1 MEDGGWQPQSP
12 PSFILAFLQG
22 IAHACSA
29 VKTLYGYL
37 TRQMLATWGMT
48 VFVFTF
54 VLMLGNVIKEI
65 LTLLVNRQATLG
77 LACHGILLLLPY
89 VLAFSLPIGMLTATL
104 LVFGRFSA
112 DQELTAARASGISLV
127 SLLPPVLLL
136 GVAVSGL
143 CAWLNFDLAPAS
155 RVAYKELLASVG
167 RNRPGRFLLDGQYV
181 PFGKYQ
187 VFVEHVHKDGT
198 NLDSVIV
205 IEYDAGGSQ
214 IRWAKA
220 PKGVLI
226 IDNVA
231 RKITLILTNMTSFEH
246 DQNGW
251 MPMLIGDWPLEPR
264 DFPKADEA
272 LPIAISDM
280 TFRQL
285 QAELARQEL
294 GRAVVPPRGASRD
307 ALLDARQQMQRAAAE
322 TIMPVLV
329 YLNQQVAFSFA
340 CLAFTLIGI
349 PLGIRAHRRETS
361 VGVATALV
369 LVLAYYSFIVLGQ
382 AWAAHPERYPC
393 LIIWLPNF
401 IFQAVGAVL
410 LWRTNHRVG

>member
-1 MEDGGWQPQSP
+1 
-12 PSFILAFLQG
+12 
-22 IAHACSA
+22 
-29 VKTLYGYL
+29 
-37 TRQMLATWGMT
+37 
-48 VFVFTF
+48 
-54 VLMLGNVIKEI
+54 
-65 LTLLVNRQATLG
+65 
-77 LACHGILLLLPY
+77 
-89 VLAFSLPIGMLTATL
+89 MLTATL

-127 SLLPPVLLL
+127 SLLAPVLLL

-155 RVAYKELLASVG
+155 RVAYKELLAGAG
-167 RNRPGRFLLDGQYV
+167 RNRPGRFLLDNQSV

-187 VFVEHVHKDGT
+187 VFVEHVHDDGT
-198 NLDSVIV
+198 NLDGVIV
-205 IEYDAGGSQ
+205 DEYDTGGSV

-226 IDNVA
+226 IDNAA
-231 RKITLILTNMTSFEH
+231 RKITLILTNMTSFAR

-251 MPMLIGDWPLEPR
+251 MPMLSGDWPLEPR

-285 QAELARQEL
+285 RAELARQER
-294 GRAVVPPRGASRD
+294 GRAGILPRGASRD
-307 ALLDARQQMQRAAAE
+307 ELLEARKKMEAAAAE

-340 CLAFTLIGI
+340 CFAFTLIGI

-361 VGVATALV
+361 VGVATALLLV
-369 LVLAYYSFIVLGQ
+369 LVYYSFMVLGQ

-410 LWRTNHRVG
+410 LWRTNQRVG

>member
-1 MEDGGWQPQSP
+1 
-12 PSFILAFLQG
+12 
-22 IAHACSA
+22 
-29 VKTLYGYL
+29 VKTLHLYL
-37 TRQMLATWGMT
+37 TRQVLATLGMT

-65 LTLLVNRQATLG
+65 LTLLINRQATLG

-127 SLLPPVLLL
+127 SLLAPVLLL

-155 RVAYKELLASVG
+155 RVAYKELLAGAG
-167 RNRPGRFLLDGQYV
+167 RNRPGRFLLDNQSV

-187 VFVEHVHKDGT
+187 VFVEHVHDDGT
-198 NLDSVIV
+198 NLDGVIV
-205 IEYDAGGSQ
+205 DEYDTGGSV

-226 IDNVA
+226 IDNAA
-231 RKITLILTNMTSFEH
+231 RKITLILTNMTSFAR

-251 MPMLIGDWPLEPR
+251 MPMLSGDWPLEPR

-285 QAELARQEL
+285 RAELARQER
-294 GRAVVPPRGASRD
+294 GRAGILPRGASRD
-307 ALLDARQQMQRAAAE
+307 ELLEARKKMEAAAAE

-340 CLAFTLIGI
+340 CFAFTLIGI

-361 VGVATALV
+361 VGVATALLLV
-369 LVLAYYSFIVLGQ
+369 LVYYSFMVLGQ

-410 LWRTNHRVG
+410 LWRTNQRVG